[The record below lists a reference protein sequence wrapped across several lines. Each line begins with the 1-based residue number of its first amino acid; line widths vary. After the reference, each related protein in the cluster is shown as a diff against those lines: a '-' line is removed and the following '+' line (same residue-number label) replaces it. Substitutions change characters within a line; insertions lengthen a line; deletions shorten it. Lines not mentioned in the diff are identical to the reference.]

1 MSVFYEPKP
10 GNMSFLNPLA
20 FFLSFEGEME
30 GSQNFNKT
38 FIKLFKRCF
47 SSSSD
52 VR

>member
-20 FFLSFEGEME
+20 FFLSFEAMD
-30 GSQNFNKT
+30 GSQHFNKT
-38 FIKLFKRCF
+38 FIKLFECCF